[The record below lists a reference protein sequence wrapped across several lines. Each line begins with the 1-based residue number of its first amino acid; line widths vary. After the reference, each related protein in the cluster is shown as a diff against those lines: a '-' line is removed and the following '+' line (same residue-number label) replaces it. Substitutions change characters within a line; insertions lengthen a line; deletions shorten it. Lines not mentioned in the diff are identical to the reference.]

1 MGNKDNKEFE
11 KETLASGFVNYKDSE
26 ADFSWLI
33 GLVLVAG
40 IFGDWGSKSKTDEL
54 EKRIA
59 KLEAKNEIIEK
70 VLF

>member
-1 MGNKDNKEFE
+1 MENKDNKEFE

-40 IFGDWGSKSKTDEL
+40 IFGDWGSKSKTEEL

-70 VLF
+70 ILF